1 MNKNI
6 IIICTHV
13 IKTIAINLIIKLKKI
28 GYDNTSYKYNLTS
41 EECYDVNNND
51 LYIILYYN
59 EYWDFIPNRYII
71 YQIEQSTHRHI
82 NRIVNRMQNAL
93 CIWDFSV
100 KNYMFYKNNIK
111 FSNFFYNPFPFCID
125 DTKINKEPEY
135 DILFYGAENKRRNI
149 ILQKLEKKYKVLKC
163 FGIFN
168 EELHDAISKSKII
181 VNLHYYDDCS
191 LETCRINEV
200 LQYNKLVVSEKASEN
215 DNFNMEMY
223 GNVVIYF
230 DEINKNFDNMEQM
243 FNVFDKYLNDETG
256 DENYNKMIEKIK
268 VNVLSIE
275 TKSLFYLQKNMIRI
289 ERVLC
294 ELKNNREEDNRLP
307 LLHNTPLDRFTFSK
321 TGVNGTVMSNSIKI
335 NKNNIKRVLF
345 GSDDKY
351 FDITEKFINF
361 SNKHNV
367 LFLNTNMNLWNG
379 DPCDGI
385 KKTLTIINND
395 VSIIKIKE
403 SHNELEKNIIFD

>member
-1 MNKNI
+1 
-6 IIICTHV
+6 
-13 IKTIAINLIIKLKKI
+13 
-28 GYDNTSYKYNLTS
+28 
-41 EECYDVNNND
+41 
-51 LYIILYYN
+51 
-59 EYWDFIPNRYII
+59 
-71 YQIEQSTHRHI
+71 
-82 NRIVNRMQNAL
+82 
-93 CIWDFSV
+93 
-100 KNYMFYKNNIK
+100 
-111 FSNFFYNPFPFCID
+111 
-125 DTKINKEPEY
+125 
-135 DILFYGAENKRRNI
+135 
-149 ILQKLEKKYKVLKC
+149 
-163 FGIFN
+163 
-168 EELHDAISKSKII
+168 
-181 VNLHYYDDCS
+181 LHYYDDCS